1 MRSKSVVP
9 PMPSEV
15 SSARAAP
22 CFSSTLSATILATI
36 FGSRMRMRCRMLRSK
51 QNDEFIAGPADVAG
65 ADGENGVP
73 GTRLLQQVLDAFL
86 HGAKIVDVLMTGFAN
101 GAPKRFAGHTRTGR
115 FACRVN

>member
-9 PMPSEV
+9 QMPSEV

-22 CFSSTLSATILATI
+22 CFSSTWSSTSLATI

-73 GTRLLQQVLDAFL
+73 GTRLLQQVLDTFL
-86 HGAKIVDVLMTGFAN
+86 HGAKIVDVFVAGFPN
-101 GAPKRFAGHTRTGR
+101 GIRKGFVGHTAHGR
-115 FACRVN
+115 SA